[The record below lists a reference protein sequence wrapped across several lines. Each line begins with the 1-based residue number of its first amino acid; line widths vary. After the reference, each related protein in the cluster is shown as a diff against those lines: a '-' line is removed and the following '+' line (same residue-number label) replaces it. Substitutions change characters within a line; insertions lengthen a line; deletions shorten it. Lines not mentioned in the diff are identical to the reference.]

1 MDCRKPGSKTTIDF
15 LSGIQG
21 KIGKFFFVLNRADIW
36 DAEEQEEGLQF
47 VKKALSEQ
55 CGITDSRVVLLS
67 STLARKPG
75 NDHWN
80 RCFEEFERDLN
91 SFMRTERLLIIANEV
106 AQQAF
111 EVSAHA
117 EHLLNSKW
125 RLTEQALAGHHKRRL
140 PDSEELIIKLRAK
153 TLASIQNEAAITS
166 KDFESVHEKYITNLR
181 ERVTN
186 WVESARSKDSFGEA
200 AEKSFERECE
210 KVPLR
215 LQYFLDGQTLRSH
228 EKAQSAVA
236 YEVSRLLNRVAL
248 LEDRAFFSR
257 RSTYTSALCGGVAG
271 LIVGFWTLSSAK
283 SDFGALSMLLFVGSG
298 LLFGLIVARNLWR
311 ASKRLPVPT
320 RTRFSSGTHTIK
332 LSHGFWGSVLGI
344 VFPPS
349 IDELKREVMKRSL
362 KALDSLEANTATQG
376 RAWIAR
382 EYARIEDDLLKTV
395 DDSVRRY
402 DRIIARIVK
411 AQKSVADTI
420 ERRLTE
426 LRSASRECKEIQ
438 DKLAQAAS
446 VIRTTLGGFGGTML
460 APESFA
466 PTSDADV
473 VFAPRSGADDAM
485 DQDQQRLTH
494 RDRTVQHILWWGIGI
509 AAVVMFVSGF
519 LMVPPVMLHE
529 QESATHRQSASPAHV
544 ARTPDLETPGSP
556 TYDATASQG
565 QPPGDAV
572 SSALNRESSAP
583 GNPSADAASQRAQ
596 AFANAHQYDLAIGS
610 YDEAIALDP
619 RRAVFFNNR
628 GVMYDDKGDYDRAIQ
643 DYNEAIRLDANYP
656 EALCNRG
663 NARAKSG
670 DLASGISDYNQAIG
684 LRPGF
689 AAAIH
694 YRYDALQKQ
703 AQQSQ
708 NHIQNNSQKE
718 PSTAEIDQQ
727 AVDLYRKKRYSE
739 ARALFYQ
746 ACIGGR
752 ADACSVL
759 GSLYDRGWGIQQ
771 DYSKAASFLSKAC
784 DGGDAYG
791 CSSLGNYYRL
801 GLGVEKDLNQARD
814 LLAKGCNR
822 GIQWSCDRLTELQA
836 VPAQARSG
844 VLHYHG
850 SPVALGGKVVFDNL
864 PNERLRFTYDR
875 SGWQVT
881 IKINPDGTKWVTLTS
896 LKQGLQTSC
905 DLGWEVVK

>member
-1 MDCRKPGSKTTIDF
+1 MMTNESQAIPDTNVEATLAIQQSVDGLYQIVDEFHLDIDGNLSRSLQQLRQRAASNEITLTVLGEFSSGKSTFINALLRSDLLKTGILPVNAVCTYISYSPKPQCEVTLKDGGSILVDPETVSDYSSEGSRCAEVERIRLQLPSPLLADGLVVVDTPGVNVNIDSHELMTASAIDESNACVYIMDCRKPGSKTTIDF

-344 VFPPS
+344 VFP
-349 IDELKREVMKRSL
+349 
-362 KALDSLEANTATQG
+362 
-376 RAWIAR
+376 RA
-382 EYARIEDDLLKTV
+382 
-395 DDSVRRY
+395 
-402 DRIIARIVK
+402 
-411 AQKSVADTI
+411 
-420 ERRLTE
+420 
-426 LRSASRECKEIQ
+426 
-438 DKLAQAAS
+438 
-446 VIRTTLGGFGGTML
+446 
-460 APESFA
+460 
-466 PTSDADV
+466 
-473 VFAPRSGADDAM
+473 
-485 DQDQQRLTH
+485 
-494 RDRTVQHILWWGIGI
+494 
-509 AAVVMFVSGF
+509 
-519 LMVPPVMLHE
+519 
-529 QESATHRQSASPAHV
+529 
-544 ARTPDLETPGSP
+544 
-556 TYDATASQG
+556 
-565 QPPGDAV
+565 
-572 SSALNRESSAP
+572 
-583 GNPSADAASQRAQ
+583 
-596 AFANAHQYDLAIGS
+596 
-610 YDEAIALDP
+610 
-619 RRAVFFNNR
+619 
-628 GVMYDDKGDYDRAIQ
+628 
-643 DYNEAIRLDANYP
+643 
-656 EALCNRG
+656 
-663 NARAKSG
+663 
-670 DLASGISDYNQAIG
+670 
-684 LRPGF
+684 
-689 AAAIH
+689 
-694 YRYDALQKQ
+694 
-703 AQQSQ
+703 
-708 NHIQNNSQKE
+708 
-718 PSTAEIDQQ
+718 
-727 AVDLYRKKRYSE
+727 
-739 ARALFYQ
+739 
-746 ACIGGR
+746 
-752 ADACSVL
+752 
-759 GSLYDRGWGIQQ
+759 
-771 DYSKAASFLSKAC
+771 
-784 DGGDAYG
+784 
-791 CSSLGNYYRL
+791 
-801 GLGVEKDLNQARD
+801 
-814 LLAKGCNR
+814 
-822 GIQWSCDRLTELQA
+822 
-836 VPAQARSG
+836 
-844 VLHYHG
+844 
-850 SPVALGGKVVFDNL
+850 
-864 PNERLRFTYDR
+864 
-875 SGWQVT
+875 
-881 IKINPDGTKWVTLTS
+881 
-896 LKQGLQTSC
+896 
-905 DLGWEVVK
+905 